1 MSGICLLS
9 KIHKNLS
16 RFTGQKARPTG
27 GSERGP
33 DKKSYPISGTGI
45 LPMLNNGARYQ
56 LELRCCTILNKLCMN
71 RLSGLFHKKIHS
83 LWNRLS
89 GLFLRMVLDI
99 S

>member
-1 MSGICLLS
+1 MSGISLLS
-9 KIHKNLS
+9 QIHKNIS
-16 RFTGQKARPTG
+16 RFTGEKARPIG
-27 GSERGP
+27 VRECGP
-33 DKKSYPISGTGI
+33 HKKSYLISGMGI

-56 LELRCCTILNKLCMN
+56 LELRYCTILNKLCMN

-89 GLFLRMVLDI
+89 GLFRRMVLDI